1 MVITS
6 LSTEQRAHIHAV
18 VVATEARTS
27 ARFILIVVP
36 ASDRYALFPVF
47 WAAVVALSATGL
59 LALLRPTISIGD
71 GFLVDAA
78 LFIAVGLAL
87 DWWPLRLR
95 IVPGPIKR
103 HYARKL
109 ARHEFAT
116 RILGSAVHRDGI
128 LFFVSLGE
136 RYVEVIGS
144 REIHN
149 RVAPGVWAKLVADFV
164 AAVKGDHLSEG
175 FVAAIEACG
184 AILEKHHPGSD
195 TKPNAASSAS

>member
-6 LSTEQRAHIHAV
+6 LSTEQRAHIDAV
-18 VVATEARTS
+18 VVATEGRTT
-27 ARFILIVVP
+27 ARFVLLIMP
-36 ASDRYALFPVF
+36 ASDRYALFPVV
-47 WAAVVALSATGL
+47 WAAVLALSATGM
-59 LALLRPTISIGD
+59 LALLRPTLSIGD

-78 LFIAVGLAL
+78 LFIALGLIL

-95 IVPGPIKR
+95 MVPGPIKR
-103 HYARKL
+103 HHARQL
-109 ARHEFAT
+109 AHHEFAT
-116 RILGSAVHRDGI
+116 RILGSAAHQNGI

-136 RYVEVIGS
+136 HYVEVMGS

-149 RVAPGVWAKLVADFV
+149 RVAPRVWETLVADFV

-175 FVAAIEACG
+175 FIAAIETCG

-195 TKPNAASSAS
+195 AKPNAASSAS